1 MSDIGLA
8 GVSATSLNKIGPNGE
23 TLAGTVND
31 TTSSLSPF
39 GPGNS
44 KGVNDV
50 GDIVKSVDT
59 QGLGN
64 LFGDIKD
71 IMGGFFNNLLGAQA
85 DLKYPLETEGGA
97 YQARVKFRMF
107 EIKLTQDGNSQKAF
121 SKVASDNTKGTTG
134 VAKSSDEKGQLVVD
148 DFRETTPRYSPG
160 AMGGRIKSSASAD
173 ASGAEA
179 TTSDTSLTG
188 QAGRVFSGLKDT
200 YSSKLSDLKKSD
212 EVRFLNNTLS
222 GQLKPQIVQNAPV
235 VDMYFPLTM
244 QFNDNAQY
252 DNAPLGALGAGV
264 EAALQGGQGALEAAI
279 SEAGKS
285 FTSIIDVATG
295 NDRLGETA
303 FKLGA
308 ARAIDKVSMISSGVA
323 NALTLQ
329 NRAIINP
336 NMRALFRG
344 VGLREFTFQF
354 KMIARS
360 QREAEEVRRIVKHF
374 RSEMYPDTYEVG
386 SADIGFK
393 FPNLFEITFNYNG
406 VNNRNIPKIHFCYL
420 RTVSTT
426 VNPTGGAMRRDGAP
440 NEIDLTLSFVEYKT
454 LTKKDVARKGY

>member
-1 MSDIGLA
+1 MSDIGLTGLSTTA
-8 GVSATSLNKIGPNGE
+8 LSRIGPNGE
-23 TLAGTVND
+23 TLAGGVND

-39 GPGNS
+39 GPGG
-44 KGVNDV
+44 KAVNEA
-50 GDIVKSVDT
+50 GELVKSVDALDLS
-59 QGLGN
+59 GLEDVAKDILGG
-64 LFGDIKD
+64 LFG
-71 IMGGFFNNLLGAQA
+71 GGRKT
-85 DLKYPLETEGGA
+85 DLKYPLETESGA
-97 YQARVKFRMF
+97 YQARVQFTMF
-107 EIKLTQDGNSQKAF
+107 EMKLDQDGNSQKAF
-121 SKVASDNTKGTTG
+121 GKVSTDNTKGTKA
-134 VAKSSDEKGQLVVD
+134 VAKSADQKGQLIVD
-148 DFRETTPRYSPG
+148 DYGDNNPLGLVDDYGG
-160 AMGGRIKSSASAD
+160 AVATQAGKSNNNAD
-173 ASGAEA
+173 ASGAQA
-179 TTSDTSLTG
+179 TTSDTAVS
-188 QAGRVFSGLKDT
+188 ARFGRFKDSIT
-200 YSSKLSDLKKSD
+200 DKLSDMKKSE
-212 EVRFLNNTLS
+212 EVRFLGNTLS
-222 GQLKPQIVQNAPV
+222 GKLQPHKVQGAPV

-264 EAALQGGQGALEAAI
+264 EAAIQGGQGALEAAI

-295 NDRLGETA
+295 SDKLGETA

-308 ARAIDKVSMISSGVA
+308 ARAIDKVSSLSSGVA

-360 QREAEEVRRIVKHF
+360 QRESEEVRQIVQHF
-374 RSEMYPDTYEVG
+374 REQMYPDIYKIGT
-386 SADIGFK
+386 ADIGFK
-393 FPNLFEITFNYNG
+393 FPNMFQIEFKYNG
-406 VNNRNIPKIHFCYL
+406 NNNRNIPKIHKCYL

-440 NEIDLTLSFVEYKT
+440 NEIDLTLSFVEHKT
-454 LTKKDVARKGY
+454 LNQRDVRNGY

>member
-8 GVSATSLNKIGPNGE
+8 GVSSTSLNKIGPNGE

-39 GPGNS
+39 GPGNV

-50 GDIVKSVDT
+50 GEIVKSVDT

-64 LFGDIKD
+64 LFGDVRD
-71 IMGGFFNNLLGAQA
+71 ILGGLFDNLLGAQA

-107 EIKLTQDGNSQKAF
+107 EIKLTQDGNTQKAF
-121 SKVASDNTKGTTG
+121 SKIATDNTKGTTG

-148 DFRETTPRYSPG
+148 DFRETNTTANQYAQTVG
-160 AMGGRIKSSASAD
+160 ARAA
-173 ASGAEA
+173 ASGSEA

-188 QAGRVFSGLKDT
+188 QGGRVLGGLKDT
-200 YSSKLSDLKKSD
+200 FNSKLSDLKKSD
-212 EVRFLNNTLS
+212 EVKFLNNTLS
-222 GQLKPQIVQNAPV
+222 GQLKPQVVQNAPV

-374 RSEMYPDTYEVG
+374 RSEMYPDAYKVG

-393 FPNLFEITFNYNG
+393 FPNLFEITFTYNG
-406 VNNRNIPKIHFCYL
+406 VNNRNIPKIHLCYL

-454 LTKKDVARKGY
+454 LTKKDIVRGGY

>member
-1 MSDIGLA
+1 MSDIGLTGLSTTA
-8 GVSATSLNKIGPNGE
+8 LSRIGPNGE
-23 TLAGTVND
+23 TLAGGVND

-39 GPGNS
+39 GPGG
-44 KGVNDV
+44 KAVNEA
-50 GDIVKSVDT
+50 GELVKSVDALDLS
-59 QGLGN
+59 GLEDVAKDILGG
-64 LFGDIKD
+64 LFG
-71 IMGGFFNNLLGAQA
+71 GGRKT
-85 DLKYPLETEGGA
+85 DLKYPLETESGA
-97 YQARVKFRMF
+97 YQARVQFTMF
-107 EIKLTQDGNSQKAF
+107 EMKLDQDGNTQKRFNKIAT
-121 SKVASDNTKGTTG
+121 DNTKGTKA
-134 VAKSSDEKGQLVVD
+134 VAKSADEKGQSIVD
-148 DFRETTPRYSPG
+148 DFGDNNPLGRVDDYGAIATPSG
-160 AMGGRIKSSASAD
+160 KSDTSAD
-173 ASGAEA
+173 ASGALA
-179 TTSDTSLTG
+179 TTSDTRITARTG
-188 QAGRVFSGLKDT
+188 RFIGNIKDT
-200 YSSKLSDLKKSD
+200 YNKKLSDLKKS
-212 EVRFLNNTLS
+212 EEARFIGNTLS
-222 GQLKPQIVQNAPV
+222 GRLRPHKVQGAPI

-295 NDRLGETA
+295 SDKLGETA

-308 ARAIDKVSMISSGVA
+308 ARAIDKVSSLSSGVA

-360 QREAEEVRRIVKHF
+360 QRESEEVRQIVQHF
-374 RSEMYPDTYEVG
+374 REQMYPGIYEIG
-386 SADIGFK
+386 TADIGFK
-393 FPNLFEITFNYNG
+393 FPNMFQIEFKYNG
-406 VNNRNIPKIHFCYL
+406 NNNRNIPKIHKCYL

-440 NEIDLTLSFVEYKT
+440 NEIDLTLSFVEHKT
-454 LTKKDVARKGY
+454 LNQKDVRNGY

>member
-1 MSDIGLA
+1 MSDIGLTGLSTTA
-8 GVSATSLNKIGPNGE
+8 LSRIGPNGE
-23 TLAGTVND
+23 TLAGGVND

-39 GPGNS
+39 GPGG
-44 KGVNDV
+44 KAVNEA
-50 GDIVKSVDT
+50 GEAIKSVDVPDIS
-59 QGLGN
+59 GLADVARNILGG
-64 LFGDIKD
+64 LFG
-71 IMGGFFNNLLGAQA
+71 GGRKV

-97 YQARVKFRMF
+97 YQARVQFTMY
-107 EIKLTQDGNSQKAF
+107 EMKLDQDGNTQKAF
-121 SKVASDNTKGTTG
+121 GKVSTDNSKGTKS
-134 VAKSSDEKGQLVVD
+134 VAKSDDQKNQFMVD
-148 DFRETTPRYSPG
+148 DFGDNNPLGRVDSYGGAVATPSG
-160 AMGGRIKSSASAD
+160 KSNNNAA

-179 TTSDTSLTG
+179 TTSDTRVSSRV
-188 QAGRVFSGLKDT
+188 GRLKD
-200 YSSKLSDLKKSD
+200 SFIDKLNDVKKSD
-212 EVRFLNNTLS
+212 EARFIGNTLS
-222 GQLKPQIVQNAPV
+222 GRLRPHKVQGAPV

-295 NDRLGETA
+295 NDELGNTA

-308 ARAIDKVSMISSGVA
+308 ARAIDKVSGISSGIA

-329 NRAIINP
+329 NRTIINP
-336 NMRALFRG
+336 NIRALFRG

-360 QREAEEVRRIVKHF
+360 QRESEEVRQIVEHF
-374 RSEMYPDTYEVG
+374 REQMYPGVYEIG
-386 SADIGFK
+386 TADIGFK
-393 FPNLFEITFNYNG
+393 FPNMFQIDFKYNG
-406 VNNRNIPKIHFCYL
+406 NNNRNIPKIHKCYL

-426 VNPTGGAMRRDGAP
+426 INPTGGAMRRDGAP
-440 NEIDLTLSFVEYKT
+440 NEIDLTLSFVEHKT
-454 LTKKDVARKGY
+454 LNQKDIRAGY

>member
-1 MSDIGLA
+1 MSDIGLTGLSTTA
-8 GVSATSLNKIGPNGE
+8 LSKIGPNGE
-23 TLAGTVND
+23 TLAGGVND

-39 GPGNS
+39 GPGG
-44 KGVNDV
+44 KAVNEA
-50 GDIVKSVDT
+50 GELIKSVDAPDIS
-59 QGLGN
+59 GL
-64 LFGDIKD
+64 LDTAKD
-71 IMGGFFNNLLGAQA
+71 LLGGLFRSRRKA
-85 DLKYPLETEGGA
+85 DLKYPLETESGA
-97 YQARVKFRMF
+97 YQARVQFTMF
-107 EIKLTQDGNSQKAF
+107 EMKLDQDGNSQKAF
-121 SKVASDNTKGTTG
+121 GKVSTDNTKGTKA
-134 VAKSSDEKGQLVVD
+134 VAKSADEKGQLVVD
-148 DFRETTPRYSPG
+148 DFRETNATANQYAQTAG
-160 AMGGRIKSSASAD
+160 AVATSSGKSDTSAD
-173 ASGAEA
+173 ASGAGA
-179 TTSDTSLTG
+179 TTSDTAVT
-188 QAGRVFSGLKDT
+188 ARFGRFKDSIT
-200 YSSKLSDLKKSD
+200 DKLSDVKKSE
-212 EVRFLNNTLS
+212 EVRFLGNTLS
-222 GQLKPQIVQNAPV
+222 GKLQPHKVQGAPV

-295 NDRLGETA
+295 SDKLGETA

-308 ARAIDKVSMISSGVA
+308 ARAIDKVSGISSGVA

-360 QREAEEVRRIVKHF
+360 QRESEEVRQIVQHF
-374 RSEMYPDTYEVG
+374 REQMYPGIYEIG
-386 SADIGFK
+386 TADIGFK
-393 FPNLFEITFNYNG
+393 FPNMFRIDFTYNG
-406 VNNRNIPKIHFCYL
+406 NNNRNIPRIHMCYL

-440 NEIDLTLSFVEYKT
+440 NEIDLTLSFVEHKT
-454 LTKKDVARKGY
+454 LNQKDIRNGY